1 MYVVRG
7 VARHGDAALFDRM
20 LILAVTSARTDVPPS
35 IILDQLYEIADFH
48 LIPGLS
54 LSLRPIIPPLPA
66 SAVASYSNCGSAGA
80 DSWDA
85 APAAARLRCR
95 CPALVRKRSR

>member
-48 LIPGLS
+48 L
-54 LSLRPIIPPLPA
+54 
-66 SAVASYSNCGSAGA
+66 
-80 DSWDA
+80 
-85 APAAARLRCR
+85 
-95 CPALVRKRSR
+95 